1 MNRTLRRID
10 PWSAAKI
17 SAATAAV
24 FMFVYVLIAL
34 LVMTFTEIQL
44 AAPDGALDAASIWL
58 VLLMPVAYLFVIY
71 WMTLLICLIFNTVA
85 GWLGG
90 IRIELSDD

>member
-17 SAATAAV
+17 SAATAAI
-24 FMFVYVLIAL
+24 FMFIYVLVGL
-34 LVMTFTEIQL
+34 LVMTFTDIQPG
-44 AAPDGALDAASIWL
+44 AQNAPFDSASIWL
-58 VLLMPVAYLFVIY
+58 LLLLPVAYLFAIY
-71 WMTLLICLIFNTVA
+71 FMTAIACLIFNVVA

-90 IRIELSDD
+90 IRVELTDD